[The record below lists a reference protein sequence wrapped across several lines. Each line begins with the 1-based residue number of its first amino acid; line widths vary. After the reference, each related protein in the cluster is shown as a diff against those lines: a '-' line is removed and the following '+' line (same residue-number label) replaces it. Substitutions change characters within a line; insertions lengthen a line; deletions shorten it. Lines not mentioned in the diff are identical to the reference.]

1 MQFDNVNF
9 SDAIQKLTEKNIKL
23 KQEVIGLSNENKKY
37 TKALKQKND
46 SINRQKSLIEMFQN
60 NLSGSSEFSIVELQR
75 KKEELEIK
83 IANEKDFLKKLE
95 LKREK
100 QDCERRLSD
109 FTLFIVNSC
118 FLDLNHKK

>member
-1 MQFDNVNF
+1 MIMDYEEQKEIIKRLQFDNVNF

-37 TKALKQKND
+37 TKAQKND

-60 NLSGSSEFSIVELQR
+60 KLSGSSEFPIVELQR

-83 IANEKDFLKKLE
+83 IANEKDFLKKLK
-95 LKREK
+95 KRK
-100 QDCERRLSD
+100 TRL
-109 FTLFIVNSC
+109 
-118 FLDLNHKK
+118 